1 MVKNIVMNH
10 SEKLI
15 NERSAAEFRVIAAS
29 RIIILACILS
39 ILHISPAGAFVVDS
53 CRKILAE
60 GFYNDYARSNA
71 RFRDQAMYAELCSSK
86 FQQARQAVNRV
97 QQSGT
102 DNSVGF
108 SYGLFSQ
115 SESGAHSGRH
125 SSDSSLNEDRFNQ
138 WKSAYC
144 SKNSLADS
152 SRAAEFL
159 MQKAVSQPVANAWS
173 ACMRKREGLTCWAT
187 PQNKE
192 IMLNVNWTSTGSLQ
206 PHVQHSFLTRGA
218 VSKFEG
224 ADTHRILP
232 VGYKLNTETLRIPIV
247 RETDNAVVA
256 TIRAIHEGVEH
267 GCHVFIP
274 GERDFA
280 LTTPFVTR

>member
-1 MVKNIVMNH
+1 MKN
-10 SEKLI
+10 
-15 NERSAAEFRVIAAS
+15 
-29 RIIILACILS
+29 RIIVTSPIIIVACILS
-39 ILHISPAGAFVVDS
+39 ILPISPAGAFVVDS

-60 GFYNDYARSNA
+60 GFYNEYARSNA

-86 FQQARQAVNRV
+86 FQQARQAISRA

-102 DNSVGF
+102 SNSFGVSF
-108 SYGLFSQ
+108 GLFSHG
-115 SESGAHSGRH
+115 ESGAHSGMH
-125 SSDSSLNEDRFNQ
+125 SSSGSFSEDRFNQ

-159 MQKAVSQPVANAWS
+159 MQKAIPRSVASAWS
-173 ACMRKREGLTCWAT
+173 ACMQKREGLTCWAT

-192 IMLNVNWTSTGSLQ
+192 IMLNVNWAKAGSLQ
-206 PHVQHSFLTRGA
+206 PQVQHSFLTRSA
-218 VSKFEG
+218 VSKVEG
-224 ADTHRILP
+224 AAAQRILP
-232 VGYKLNTETLRIPIV
+232 AGYKLNTETLRIPIA

-256 TIRAIHEGVEH
+256 TIQVNHEGVEH
-267 GCHVFIP
+267 SCNVFIP

-280 LTTPFVTR
+280 LTTPFVAR

>member
-1 MVKNIVMNH
+1 MNH
-10 SEKLI
+10 STKLI
-15 NERSAAEFRVIAAS
+15 NERSAAGFGIIVAS
-29 RIIILACILS
+29 PIIVLACILS
-39 ILHISPAGAFVVDS
+39 ILHIPPAGAFVVDS

-71 RFRDQAMYAELCSSK
+71 RFRDQAMYAELCSLK
-86 FQQARQAVNRV
+86 FQQARQAVNRA

-102 DNSVGF
+102 DNSFGV
-108 SYGLFSQ
+108 SYGLSSQ
-115 SESGAHSGRH
+115 SESGAHSSRY
-125 SSDSSLNEDRFNQ
+125 SSDSSLSEDRFNQ

-192 IMLNVNWTSTGSLQ
+192 IMLNVNWTTTGSLQ
-206 PHVQHSFLTRGA
+206 PQVQHSFLTRGA
-218 VSKFEG
+218 VSKFKG
-224 ADTHRILP
+224 ADARRILP
-232 VGYKLNTETLRIPIV
+232 VGYKLNTETLRIPIA
-247 RETDNAVVA
+247 REGDNAVVA
-256 TIRAIHEGVEH
+256 TIQASHEGVEH
-267 GCHVFIP
+267 SCNVFIP

-280 LTTPFVTR
+280 LTTPFVAK